1 MPSQIYPVLGGLNI
15 TAAVAVFGYMVWRY
29 VRSLQMRPNFTQAD
43 VVFQEWFASG
53 CSQKNIITKMG
64 GARNCLRLVVTR
76 SFLWV
81 TSWFPFSLIA
91 PFYDMEHVIPLRSIT
106 SVRQERFLGTLT
118 FIVTFTAQTGVRRSL
133 RLAPKNP
140 VAFTQSLGVKIDH
153 DASA

>member
-1 MPSQIYPVLGGLNI
+1 MPTQIHPVLDWLSI
-15 TAAVAVFGYMVWRY
+15 AASVAVIGYTVWRY
-29 VRSLQMRPNFTQAD
+29 VRSLQMKPGFTQAE

-53 CSQKNIITKMG
+53 CSQKNIITKIG
-64 GARNCLRLVVTR
+64 GARNCLRLVVTE

-106 SVRQERFLGTLT
+106 AVRRDHFFGRLT
-118 FIVTFTAQTGVRRSL
+118 FIVTFTATDGESHSL

-140 VAFTQSLGVKIDH
+140 EAFTQSLKVKIDH
-153 DASA
+153 DKSA